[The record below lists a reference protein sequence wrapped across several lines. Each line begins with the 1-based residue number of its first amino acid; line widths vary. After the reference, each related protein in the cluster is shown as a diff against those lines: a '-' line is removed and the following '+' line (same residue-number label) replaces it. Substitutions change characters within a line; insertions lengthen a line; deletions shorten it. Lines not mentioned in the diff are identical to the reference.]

1 MKKALIKFLAAAV
14 FMTSAS
20 FASAYSASEL
30 VSSDVYETL
39 RKEGSVSSKKFKEGT
54 TELTLLP
61 DGEFS
66 SFISSMWTS
75 KKNPVLIKENLY
87 LIAKSELNKTQPES
101 VTISKASQI
110 IRSISKMQ
118 GMKYYSHSEKKYE
131 TLYKDAYCVSGPKS
145 KTKVIDKTSGSAD
158 GQVLYC
164 LLNDNSLGK
173 TIYELKY
180 HQSENEVCVSFEN
193 TTDVSIGPI
202 TAVDDGNLHIGL
214 VIYDC
219 GDDFLVYTVVEAKFP
234 SMSFLENKMNE
245 SLSARMEAIYEW
257 FIKQF

>member
-1 MKKALIKFLAAAV
+1 MKKNFIKLMAAGVFLSCAA
-14 FMTSAS
+14 
-20 FASAYSASEL
+20 FASAYSVSDLVNAKVLEEL
-30 VSSDVYETL
+30 KKD
-39 RKEGSVSSKKFKEGT
+39 GSVSSKKFKEDNT
-54 TELTLLP
+54 DLSLLP
-61 DGEFS
+61 DSDFS
-66 SFISSMWTS
+66 SHINSMWNS
-75 KKNPVLIKENLY
+75 KKNPVLVKENLY
-87 LIAKSELNKTQPES
+87 LISKSELNKTQPES
-101 VTISKASQI
+101 VTIEKASKI

-118 GMKYYSHSEKKYE
+118 GMKYYSNSDKKYE

-145 KTKVIDKTSGSAD
+145 KSKVIDKTSGSAD
-158 GQVLYC
+158 GKVLYC

-180 HQSENEVCVSFEN
+180 HQSEEEVSVTFEN

-202 TAVDDGNLHIGL
+202 TAVDEGNLHIGL

-219 GDDFLVYTVVEAKFP
+219 GQDFLVYTVVESRFP
-234 SMSFLENKMNE
+234 SFSFLENKMNN